1 MLCRILRLLSV
12 YTMSLIDFGFLQE
25 ISGNDPGYI
34 YDVLE
39 IFLGSVPQGIES
51 LNNLIINTDDW
62 DAIQKQSHTLKSS
75 LGIVR
80 IGNLHELMAKIE
92 ELAIKRAD
100 KDLVLDLAKEISET
114 FNNAM
119 PILEAEKDK
128 YAAMK

>member
-1 MLCRILRLLSV
+1 
-12 YTMSLIDFGFLQE
+12 MSLIDFGFLQE

-39 IFLGSVPQGIES
+39 IFLGSVPQGIQS
-51 LNNLIINTDDW
+51 LNHLIINTEDW
-62 DAIQKQSHTLKSS
+62 DAIQKQAHTLKSS

-92 ELAIKRAD
+92 ERAIKRLD
-100 KDLVLDLAKEISET
+100 KEAVIALGREISET

-119 PILEAEKDK
+119 PILEAEKEK